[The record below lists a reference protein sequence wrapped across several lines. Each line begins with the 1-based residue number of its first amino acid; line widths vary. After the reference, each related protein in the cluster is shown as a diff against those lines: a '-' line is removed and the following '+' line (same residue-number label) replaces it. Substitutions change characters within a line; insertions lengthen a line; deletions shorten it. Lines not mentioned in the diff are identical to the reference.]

1 MLVEFV
7 DKTFP
12 IVMVKLKGTM
22 TDDKDFINFTTTW
35 MGIYKNKRDFIF
47 ILDTDEFEYADPKY
61 AILIADFIK
70 KLKKY
75 PKYLKISLI
84 YMSNKLLLELLNITF
99 MIQPPINDV
108 YLINVNVEN
117 KDELINILETDDIN
131 KNYKIIDNFLKTNN
145 IQYKYIKSS
154 I

>member
-145 IQYKYIKSS
+145 IQYKYIESS